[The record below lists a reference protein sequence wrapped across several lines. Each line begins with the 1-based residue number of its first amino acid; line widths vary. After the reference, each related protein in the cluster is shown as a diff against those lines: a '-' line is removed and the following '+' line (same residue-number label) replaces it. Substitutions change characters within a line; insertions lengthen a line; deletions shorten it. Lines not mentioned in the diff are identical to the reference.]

1 MSFLGKSYQPSPP
14 AQAEGTKSPA
24 ADPSRNLSAESDGP
38 VIDVRAA
45 RAHYPTSA
53 GPLPVL
59 GGVDLTVG
67 RGEVVA
73 VVGPSGCGKTTM
85 LRALQGLV
93 RVDAG
98 TISVQGRAPGDR
110 SGRGAGTGYV
120 FQQPSLFP
128 WWSVRKNIEFGLRLR
143 AHHPRLDAA
152 ERREHADRLLELVG
166 LAGFHDFRP
175 AALSGGMQQRVNLA
189 RALAVEPAVLLLDEP
204 FSAVDTLTRERL
216 QRVLARSLH
225 ALGTAAVIV
234 THDIREAVFLADRVA
249 VMSERPGRI
258 VETFTVVRSHPRDE
272 DYQHGEELAAISARV
287 YHRLRS
293 SDEKAHA
300 SELTSARELVDF
312 AGSPTPRRDEPH
324 A

>member
-1 MSFLGKSYQPSPP
+1 MSFLGRSY
-14 AQAEGTKSPA
+14 EPA
-24 ADPSRNLSAESDGP
+24 APSKRGPAAEPPQP
-38 VIDVRAA
+38 VIDVRGA
-45 RAHYPTSA
+45 RAHYATAS

-59 GGVDLTVG
+59 DGVDLTVG

-93 RVDAG
+93 GVDSG
-98 TISVQGRAPGDR
+98 SVTVQGRAPG
-110 SGRGAGTGYV
+110 GRTGGGPGDDSGYV

-143 AHHPRLDAA
+143 AHSRRESAV

-166 LAGFHDFRP
+166 LAGFRDFRP

-189 RALAVEPAVLLLDEP
+189 RALAIDPAVLLLDEP

-216 QRVLARSLH
+216 QRVLSRTLH
-225 ALGTAAVIV
+225 TLGTAAVIV

-258 VETFTVVRSHPRDE
+258 VETFTVGEAHPRSE
-272 DYQHGEELAAISARV
+272 DYQQGEELAAISTRV
-287 YHRLRS
+287 YRRLRS

-300 SELTSARELVDF
+300 SELTPARQLVDF
-312 AGSPTPRRDEPH
+312 SGAPTPRREEPH